1 MAGNSFFD
9 KAKVLAQDLGTKA
22 KDAAVQNSD
31 KLDDAVTKAADFAD
45 KRTKGKYRD
54 KITKAESA
62 AKRAVTKLEAEK
74 AREARRRPV
83 TDPPVVDPDPGM
95 ARPTSAAQPTAADPE
110 PPVATPEPPPATPR
124 PPAGGTDPERPVNP
138 T

>member
-1 MAGNSFFD
+1 MAANSFFD

-31 KLDDAVTKAADFAD
+31 KLDDAVHKAADFAD

-74 AREARRRPV
+74 ARESRRRPV
-83 TDPPVVDPDPGM
+83 TDPPVVDPDPGIT
-95 ARPTSAAQPTAADPE
+95 RPTSAAQPTAADPE
-110 PPVATPEPPPATPR
+110 PPVATPEPPPAPPR
-124 PPAGGTDPERPVNP
+124 PPVGGTDPERPVNP

>member
-1 MAGNSFFD
+1 MAGNSLFD
-9 KAKVLAQDLGTKA
+9 RAKVLAQELSTKA

-31 KLDDAVTKAADFAD
+31 KLDGAVSKAADFAD
-45 KRTKGKYRD
+45 KRTKGKYSD

-74 AREARRRPV
+74 ARESRRRPV
-83 TDPPVVDPDPGM
+83 TDPPVVDPDPGIT
-95 ARPTSAAQPTAADPE
+95 RPTSAAQPTAADPE

-124 PPAGGTDPERPVNP
+124 PPVGGTDPERPVNP